1 MCRFRDDSPRGAA
14 ALLVAQPLRA
24 ALRAGLKAC
33 ATSCVLLTIAC
44 GGGAHGWLDDDARRY
59 VRLAV
64 ALGERDPDSLDFYAG
79 PADAVADLQRDP
91 PSLTAI
97 KREAE
102 ALSARLSETA
112 RRVRKDPAYDASK
125 DPAYDASAASD
136 PSAAAR
142 AKALVADLGAIVARV
157 NLLTGTRLP
166 YDQESVAFFGVAPG
180 PADERRLGEI
190 RSQIADAVGRG
201 GRLTDRYAAF
211 AERVTVPADRLS
223 AVMEAA
229 LDECRRRTLAH
240 VALPPGE
247 RVALEMVHD
256 KPWSAFSRYLGDGHS
271 VLQLNADFRFTVDQV
286 LEVACHEAY
295 PGHHTRNTLTA
306 PRRATADTRPE
317 RTVQLMFSP
326 EALVSEAS
334 AMLAADVAFAPAE
347 RVRVERDRLFPLAG
361 LDPGTADAHVAV
373 ERLVGGLQGVQAGLA
388 RRYLDGELEFARA
401 VAALEDQALVPHAE
415 ALVKYINEY
424 RSYVTTYTVGKDA
437 FEARLAGCAGPD
449 PSAADRW
456 RCFLR
461 ESVTR

>member
-1 MCRFRDDSPRGAA
+1 MCRFRDEAHVARGFQPRDA
-14 ALLVAQPLRA
+14 ALKGPRYTRIGLALAVLTLSGCRQPSRA
-24 ALRAGLKAC
+24 
-33 ATSCVLLTIAC
+33 S
-44 GGGAHGWLDDDARRY
+44 LDDDARRY
-59 VRLAV
+59 VWLAV

-79 PADAVADLQRDP
+79 PADAVADLRRDP

-97 KREAE
+97 KREAA
-102 ALSARLSETA
+102 ALSARLS
-112 RRVRKDPAYDASK
+112 DPAYDASK
-125 DPAYDASAASD
+125 DPAHDASAASD
-136 PSAAAR
+136 PSEAAR

-180 PADERRLGEI
+180 PADDRRLGEI

-211 AERVTVPADRLS
+211 AARVTVPADRLT

-247 RVALEMVHD
+247 RVALEMVRD

-306 PRRATADTRPE
+306 PRRGAADTRPE

-334 AMLAADVAFAPAE
+334 AMLAADVAFPPAE

-361 LDPGTADAHVAV
+361 LDSGTADAHVAV
-373 ERLVGGLQGVQAGLA
+373 ERLVSGLQGVQAGLA

-401 VAALEDQALVPHAE
+401 VAALEDQALVLHAE

-437 FEARLAGCAGPD
+437 FEARMAGCAGPD

-461 ESVTR
+461 ESGAR